1 MNHEEVIAATRE
13 WIEKAVIGLNLCPF
27 AKSVYVKNQVR
38 IVVSSARHIDGFL
51 EDLDR
56 ELDHLAEVDPE
67 VTDTT
72 LLIHPTLFPDFLDFN
87 DVHQIADEAVAE
99 HDLEG
104 VIQIASFHPQY
115 QFEGTEPDDI
125 TNYTNRAPF
134 PTLHLIREESLDRA
148 VEAFP
153 DAEMIYERNM
163 ETLRKL
169 GLAGWLA
176 LAAAAAI
183 AMASQGA
190 RASSKTRPN
199 PGGVRCRP
207 VSSPPVGSGVGL
219 VLREGRGM
227 VRAQRVRAMCPC

>member
-1 MNHEEVIAATRE
+1 MNPEHVIVETRD

-27 AKSVYVKNQVR
+27 AKAVYIKNQVR
-38 IVVSSARHIDGFL
+38 IVVSSARHLDAFL

-56 ELDHLAEVDPE
+56 ELDHLAEVDPD

-99 HDLEG
+99 HGLEG
-104 VIQIASFHPQY
+104 VIQIASFHPQF

-125 TNYTNRAPF
+125 TNYTNRAPY
-134 PTLHLIREESLDRA
+134 PTLHLIREASLDRA

-163 ETLRKL
+163 ETLRTM
-169 GLAGWLA
+169 GIAGWMA
-176 LAAAAAI
+176 LG
-183 AMASQGA
+183 MAHTKRNG
-190 RASSKTRPN
+190 
-199 PGGVRCRP
+199 
-207 VSSPPVGSGVGL
+207 
-219 VLREGRGM
+219 
-227 VRAQRVRAMCPC
+227 